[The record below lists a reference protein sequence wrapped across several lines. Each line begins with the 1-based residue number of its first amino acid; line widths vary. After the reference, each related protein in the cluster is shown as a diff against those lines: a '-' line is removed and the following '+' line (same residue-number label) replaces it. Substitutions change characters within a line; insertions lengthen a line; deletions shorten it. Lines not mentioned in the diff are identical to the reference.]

1 MTFSPSVFFF
11 IFLFNAVLL
20 KVIIHAEVCE
30 ETENG
35 IIFRDP
41 LKGTSSGMFVL
52 EIELCVCP
60 GNLYQFSDYRLVVSS
75 KYLTICM
82 VQPCYICY
90 YHQDL
95 HWRAFYPT
103 EGCLTNPSTT
113 YKYYKNCGR
122 SESLHS
128 VAGRRLENNLLR
140 TVSVFSI
147 VECGLECLRERC
159 CLSVNY
165 GEDLNNMDEH
175 DCELN
180 EGKVSTNPEDFT
192 RNSSYAYYEIMDTG
206 NGFRAKPCSE
216 GKIFSSCC
224 GLKVQCICKL

>member
-1 MTFSPSVFFF
+1 
-11 IFLFNAVLL
+11 
-20 KVIIHAEVCE
+20 
-30 ETENG
+30 
-35 IIFRDP
+35 
-41 LKGTSSGMFVL
+41 
-52 EIELCVCP
+52 
-60 GNLYQFSDYRLVVSS
+60 
-75 KYLTICM
+75 
-82 VQPCYICY
+82 
-90 YHQDL
+90 
-95 HWRAFYPT
+95 
-103 EGCLTNPSTT
+103 
-113 YKYYKNCGR
+113 
-122 SESLHS
+122 LHS

-147 VECGLECLRERC
+147 VECGLECLRESC

-192 RNSSYAYYEIMDTG
+192 RNSSYAYYEIMNTG

-216 GKIFSSCC
+216 GKIFASCC